1 MDMLEQRAVEAAAM
15 EFNYVQRLMDGE
27 YEGRDARRRATL
39 NADGK
44 MLDAPVTSPEK
55 IEEMAQQTDHKLG
68 LAAFTPEQFAE
79 YMRLTTGKEARHGA

>member
-27 YEGRDARRRATL
+27 YEGRDARWRAIR
-39 NADGK
+39 NGK
-44 MLDAPVTSPEK
+44 VLDAPVISPEK